1 MSTKKE
7 KRINDEIIAKEVFV
21 ISDEGE
27 KLGKMTRDA
36 ALTLAEEEDKDLVE
50 MWLQDGIVLTKI
62 MDYGKYL
69 FKQQKQQSHNKNQ
82 SKKTDVKTL
91 KLTYKIGDHDL
102 EIRKNQA
109 VRFAQDGHPLKIMLQ
124 LRGRENQYEQI
135 AQEKI
140 RDFITSLAHVYK
152 QEANTKLLKQG
163 TTFNITLYPIK
174 K

>member
-1 MSTKKE
+1 
-7 KRINDEIIAKEVFV
+7 
-21 ISDEGE
+21 
-27 KLGKMTRDA
+27 
-36 ALTLAEEEDKDLVE
+36 
-50 MWLQDGIVLTKI
+50 
-62 MDYGKYL
+62 
-69 FKQQKQQSHNKNQ
+69 
-82 SKKTDVKTL
+82 
-91 KLTYKIGDHDL
+91 
-102 EIRKNQA
+102 
-109 VRFAQDGHPLKIMLQ
+109 MLQ

>member
-1 MSTKKE
+1 M
-7 KRINDEIIAKEVFV
+7 
-21 ISDEGE
+21 
-27 KLGKMTRDA
+27 
-36 ALTLAEEEDKDLVE
+36 
-50 MWLQDGIVLTKI
+50 
-62 MDYGKYL
+62 